1 MYQSKAEME
10 TTKQNYQSR
19 IEKLKAE
26 LENQVKHVKMLENQ
40 LKSLSANSNS
50 DFFGDFSV
58 SLVGVDKIQ
67 ASDLT
72 GNNAHRN
79 SSS

>member
-1 MYQSKAEME
+1 ME

-72 GNNAHRN
+72 GNNGHRN